1 MVSKHSIEV
10 TIVNIK
16 NLLIDFN
23 FVKNLKK
30 YLGYIFLAL
39 LVLIKIQES
48 NFVKRIEN
56 ISYDI
61 YQSIFE
67 ENSEFNDVLIVD
79 IDEKSIGEIGQF
91 PWRRDVFAN
100 LVDKLE
106 NLEASVISFDIFF
119 SEEDKQNPSKILGE
133 LNISNEGVLDS
144 DQSLITAI
152 QNSNVILPVLGDISV
167 FDKMNNS
174 KPKTNFISRGGDAEN
189 YLYNFKNKITSL
201 EVINN
206 AAKGIGNIS
215 YLDNQDGV
223 LRSLPIL
230 LKIDGDI
237 WPSLSLETL
246 RLLHKNKSILIQS
259 SESGI
264 KTIRTKNY
272 SFNTDPNAIVHINY
286 KKFGKDKYISAVD
299 ILNDKISKNIIKD
312 KIILIGS
319 SAQGLFDF
327 VKIPSGKVIPGVET
341 HANAIENIINND
353 FIIKNL
359 KTDIIEIIILLISL
373 ILVLIIPKKVNPK
386 LSIVFFVGLCVF
398 LITSSLVFYQ
408 FNYFIDIFYT
418 TLGSAFLF
426 LITLYFRY
434 LLENEIAIEN
444 EKKQI
449 VLKKEREI
457 AGEVQKK
464 LFPKEFEQKNILYA
478 KNVPARDVSGDYYD
492 YIKISEDEFY
502 FTLADV
508 SGKGVKAGIL
518 MANAAA
524 VFRSMAKLNK
534 EVSTIAR
541 YINNQVA
548 DSSYQGMFIT
558 AVVGKY
564 NIKEKKIEYI
574 NLGHEPI
581 MVYDENFN
589 FEYYKSTLPPLGIMA
604 MDNDDFFQTNEIS
617 LVNKNLVIYTD
628 GVTEGYL
635 ENNQE
640 LEAKGVEKEI
650 IDNKFKS
657 PVAIIEHLS
666 DILTKRKEPLRDDIT
681 CLIISGF

>member
-1 MVSKHSIEV
+1 M
-10 TIVNIK
+10 
-16 NLLIDFN
+16 
-23 FVKNLKK
+23 KNLKK
-30 YLGYIFLAL
+30 YLGLIFLAL
-39 LVLIKIQES
+39 LVLIKIQDS

-286 KKFGKDKYISAVD
+286 KKFDKDKYISAID

-341 HANAIENIINND
+341 HAHAIENIINND

-408 FNYFIDIFYT
+408 FNYFIDVFYT

-426 LITLYFRY
+426 LVTLYFRY
-434 LLENEIAIEN
+434 LQENEIAIEN

-666 DILTKRKEPLRDDIT
+666 NILTKRKEPLRDDIT

>member
-1 MVSKHSIEV
+1 
-10 TIVNIK
+10 
-16 NLLIDFN
+16 
-23 FVKNLKK
+23 VKNLKK
-30 YLGYIFLAL
+30 YLGLIFLTL
-39 LVLIKIQES
+39 LVLIKIQDS

-100 LVDKLE
+100 LVNKLE

-246 RLLHKNKSILIQS
+246 RLLHNNKSILIQS

-341 HANAIENIINND
+341 HAHAIENIINND

-426 LITLYFRY
+426 LVTLYFRY
-434 LLENEIAIEN
+434 LQENEIAIEN

-604 MDNDDFFQTNEIS
+604 MDNDDFFQTNELN

-657 PVAIIEHLS
+657 PEAIIEHLS

>member
-1 MVSKHSIEV
+1 M
-10 TIVNIK
+10 
-16 NLLIDFN
+16 
-23 FVKNLKK
+23 KNLKK
-30 YLGYIFLAL
+30 YLGLIFLAL
-39 LVLIKIQES
+39 LVLIKIQDS

-341 HANAIENIINND
+341 HAHAIENIINND

-426 LITLYFRY
+426 LVTLYFRY
-434 LLENEIAIEN
+434 LQENEIAIEN

-657 PVAIIEHLS
+657 PEAIIEHLS

>member
-1 MVSKHSIEV
+1 M
-10 TIVNIK
+10 
-16 NLLIDFN
+16 
-23 FVKNLKK
+23 KNLKK
-30 YLGYIFLAL
+30 YLGLIFLAL
-39 LVLIKIQES
+39 LVLIKIQDS

-67 ENSEFNDVLIVD
+67 ENSDFNDVLIVD

-246 RLLHKNKSILIQS
+246 RLLHNNKSILIQS

-341 HANAIENIINND
+341 HAHAIENIINND

-426 LITLYFRY
+426 LVTLYFRY
-434 LLENEIAIEN
+434 LQENEIAIEN

-564 NIKEKKIEYI
+564 NIKDKKIEYI

-657 PVAIIEHLS
+657 PEAIIEHLS

>member
-1 MVSKHSIEV
+1 M
-10 TIVNIK
+10 
-16 NLLIDFN
+16 
-23 FVKNLKK
+23 KNLKK
-30 YLGYIFLAL
+30 YLGLIFLAL
-39 LVLIKIQES
+39 LVLIKIQDS

-100 LVDKLE
+100 LVEKLE

-246 RLLHKNKSILIQS
+246 RLLHENKSILIQS

-341 HANAIENIINND
+341 HAHAIENIINND

-426 LITLYFRY
+426 LVTLYFRY
-434 LLENEIAIEN
+434 LQENEIAIEN

>member
-1 MVSKHSIEV
+1 M
-10 TIVNIK
+10 
-16 NLLIDFN
+16 
-23 FVKNLKK
+23 KNLKK
-30 YLGYIFLAL
+30 YLGLIFLAL
-39 LVLIKIQES
+39 LVLIKIQDS

-246 RLLHKNKSILIQS
+246 RLLHNNKSILIQS

-341 HANAIENIINND
+341 HAHAIENIINND

-434 LLENEIAIEN
+434 LQENEIAIEN

-581 MVYDENFN
+581 MVYDQNFN

-604 MDNDDFFQTNEIS
+604 MDNDDFFQTNELN

-657 PVAIIEHLS
+657 PEAIIEHLR

>member
-1 MVSKHSIEV
+1 M
-10 TIVNIK
+10 
-16 NLLIDFN
+16 
-23 FVKNLKK
+23 
-30 YLGYIFLAL
+30 
-39 LVLIKIQES
+39 LIKIQDS

-286 KKFGKDKYISAVD
+286 KKFDKDKYISAID

-341 HANAIENIINND
+341 HAHAIENIINND

-408 FNYFIDIFYT
+408 FNYFIDVFYT

-426 LITLYFRY
+426 LVTLYFRY
-434 LLENEIAIEN
+434 LQENEIAIEN

-666 DILTKRKEPLRDDIT
+666 NILTKRKEPLRDDIT

>member
-1 MVSKHSIEV
+1 M
-10 TIVNIK
+10 
-16 NLLIDFN
+16 
-23 FVKNLKK
+23 
-30 YLGYIFLAL
+30 
-39 LVLIKIQES
+39 LIKIQDS

-119 SEEDKQNPSKILGE
+119 SEEDKQNPSKILAE

-201 EVINN
+201 EAINN

-246 RLLHKNKSILIQS
+246 RLLHNDKSILIQS
-259 SESGI
+259 SENGI

-286 KKFGKDKYISAVD
+286 KKFGKNKYISAID

-341 HANAIENIINND
+341 HAHAIENIINDD

-426 LITLYFRY
+426 LVTLYFRY
-434 LLENEIAIEN
+434 LQENEIAIEN

-492 YIKISEDEFY
+492 YIKISKDEFY

-581 MVYDENFN
+581 MVYDEDFN

-617 LVNKNLVIYTD
+617 LANKNLVIYTD

-657 PVAIIEHLS
+657 PEAIIEHLS
-666 DILTKRKEPLRDDIT
+666 DILTKRKDPLRDDIT

>member
-1 MVSKHSIEV
+1 M
-10 TIVNIK
+10 
-16 NLLIDFN
+16 
-23 FVKNLKK
+23 KNLKK
-30 YLGYIFLAL
+30 YLGLIFLAL
-39 LVLIKIQES
+39 LVLIKIQDS

-341 HANAIENIINND
+341 HAHAIENIINND

-408 FNYFIDIFYT
+408 FNYFIDVFYT

-426 LITLYFRY
+426 LVTLYFRY
-434 LLENEIAIEN
+434 LQENEIAIEN

-657 PVAIIEHLS
+657 PVSIIEHLS

>member
-1 MVSKHSIEV
+1 M
-10 TIVNIK
+10 
-16 NLLIDFN
+16 
-23 FVKNLKK
+23 
-30 YLGYIFLAL
+30 L
-39 LVLIKIQES
+39 LVLIKIQDS

-246 RLLHKNKSILIQS
+246 RLLHENKSILIQS

-341 HANAIENIINND
+341 HAHAIENIINND

-426 LITLYFRY
+426 LVTLYFRY
-434 LLENEIAIEN
+434 LQENEIAIEN

-604 MDNDDFFQTNEIS
+604 MDNDDFFQTNEIN

>member
-1 MVSKHSIEV
+1 M
-10 TIVNIK
+10 
-16 NLLIDFN
+16 
-23 FVKNLKK
+23 KNLKK
-30 YLGYIFLAL
+30 YLGLIFLAL
-39 LVLIKIQES
+39 LVLIKIQDS

-100 LVDKLE
+100 LVEKLE

-341 HANAIENIINND
+341 HAHAIENIINND

-426 LITLYFRY
+426 LVTLYFRY
-434 LLENEIAIEN
+434 LQENEIAIEN

-604 MDNDDFFQTNEIS
+604 MDNDDFFQTNEIN

>member
-1 MVSKHSIEV
+1 M
-10 TIVNIK
+10 
-16 NLLIDFN
+16 
-23 FVKNLKK
+23 KNLKK
-30 YLGYIFLAL
+30 YLGLIFLVL
-39 LVLIKIQES
+39 LVLIKIQDS

-100 LVDKLE
+100 LVEKLE

-246 RLLHKNKSILIQS
+246 RLLHENKSILIQS

-286 KKFGKDKYISAVD
+286 KKFSKDKYISAVD

-341 HANAIENIINND
+341 HAHAIENIINND

-408 FNYFIDIFYT
+408 FNYFIDVFYT

-426 LITLYFRY
+426 LVTLYFRY
-434 LLENEIAIEN
+434 LQENEIAIEN

-650 IDNKFKS
+650 SDNNFKS

>member
-1 MVSKHSIEV
+1 M
-10 TIVNIK
+10 
-16 NLLIDFN
+16 
-23 FVKNLKK
+23 KNLKK
-30 YLGYIFLAL
+30 YLGLIFLAL
-39 LVLIKIQES
+39 LVLIKIQDS

-67 ENSEFNDVLIVD
+67 ENSDFNDVLIVD
-79 IDEKSIGEIGQF
+79 IDEKSIGEVGQF

-272 SFNTDPNAIVHINY
+272 SLNTDPNAIVHINY

-341 HANAIENIINND
+341 HAHAIENIINND

-426 LITLYFRY
+426 LVTLYFRY
-434 LLENEIAIEN
+434 LQENEIAIEN

-650 IDNKFKS
+650 SDNKFKS

>member
-1 MVSKHSIEV
+1 M
-10 TIVNIK
+10 
-16 NLLIDFN
+16 
-23 FVKNLKK
+23 
-30 YLGYIFLAL
+30 L
-39 LVLIKIQES
+39 LVLIKIQDS

-100 LVDKLE
+100 LVEKLE

-246 RLLHKNKSILIQS
+246 RLLHENKSILIQS

-341 HANAIENIINND
+341 HAHAIENIINND

-408 FNYFIDIFYT
+408 FNYFIDVFYT

-426 LITLYFRY
+426 LVTLYFRY
-434 LLENEIAIEN
+434 LQENEIAIEN

-564 NIKEKKIEYI
+564 NIKDKKIEYI

-650 IDNKFKS
+650 IVNKFKS
-657 PVAIIEHLS
+657 PEVIIEHLS

>member
-1 MVSKHSIEV
+1 M
-10 TIVNIK
+10 
-16 NLLIDFN
+16 
-23 FVKNLKK
+23 KNLKK
-30 YLGYIFLAL
+30 YLGLIFLVL
-39 LVLIKIQES
+39 LVLIKIQDS

-341 HANAIENIINND
+341 HAHAIENIINND

-426 LITLYFRY
+426 LVTLYFRY
-434 LLENEIAIEN
+434 LQENEIAIEN

-657 PVAIIEHLS
+657 PEAIIEHLS

>member
-1 MVSKHSIEV
+1 M
-10 TIVNIK
+10 
-16 NLLIDFN
+16 
-23 FVKNLKK
+23 KNLKK
-30 YLGYIFLAL
+30 YLGLIFLAL
-39 LVLIKIQES
+39 LVLIKIQDS

-100 LVDKLE
+100 LVEKLE

-341 HANAIENIINND
+341 HAHAIENIINND

-408 FNYFIDIFYT
+408 FNYFIDVFYT

-426 LITLYFRY
+426 LVTLYFRY
-434 LLENEIAIEN
+434 LQENEIAIEN

-617 LVNKNLVIYTD
+617 LENKNLVIYTD

>member
-1 MVSKHSIEV
+1 M
-10 TIVNIK
+10 
-16 NLLIDFN
+16 
-23 FVKNLKK
+23 
-30 YLGYIFLAL
+30 
-39 LVLIKIQES
+39 LIKIQDS

-100 LVDKLE
+100 LVEKLE

-246 RLLHKNKSILIQS
+246 RLLHNNKSILIQS

-341 HANAIENIINND
+341 HAHAIENIINND

-426 LITLYFRY
+426 LVTLYFRY
-434 LLENEIAIEN
+434 LQENEIAIEN

-564 NIKEKKIEYI
+564 NIKDKKIEYI

-581 MVYDENFN
+581 MVYDQNFN

-650 IDNKFKS
+650 INNKFKS
-657 PVAIIEHLS
+657 PVSIIEHLS

>member
-1 MVSKHSIEV
+1 M
-10 TIVNIK
+10 
-16 NLLIDFN
+16 
-23 FVKNLKK
+23 KNLKK
-30 YLGYIFLAL
+30 YLGLIFLAL
-39 LVLIKIQES
+39 LVLIKIQDS

-100 LVDKLE
+100 LVEKLE

-246 RLLHKNKSILIQS
+246 RLLHENKSILIQS

-312 KIILIGS
+312 KIVLIGS

-341 HANAIENIINND
+341 HAHAIENIINND

-426 LITLYFRY
+426 LVTLYFRY
-434 LLENEIAIEN
+434 LQENEIAIEN

-604 MDNDDFFQTNEIS
+604 MDNDDFFQTNELN

-657 PVAIIEHLS
+657 PEAIIEHLS

>member
-1 MVSKHSIEV
+1 M
-10 TIVNIK
+10 
-16 NLLIDFN
+16 
-23 FVKNLKK
+23 
-30 YLGYIFLAL
+30 
-39 LVLIKIQES
+39 LIKIQDS

-341 HANAIENIINND
+341 HAHAIENIINND

-426 LITLYFRY
+426 LVTLYFRY
-434 LLENEIAIEN
+434 LQENEIAIEN

-581 MVYDENFN
+581 MVYDQNFN

-604 MDNDDFFQTNEIS
+604 MDNDDFFQTNEIN

-657 PVAIIEHLS
+657 PEAIIEHLS

>member
-1 MVSKHSIEV
+1 M
-10 TIVNIK
+10 
-16 NLLIDFN
+16 
-23 FVKNLKK
+23 KNLKK
-30 YLGYIFLAL
+30 YLGLIFLAL
-39 LVLIKIQES
+39 LVLIKIQDS

-246 RLLHKNKSILIQS
+246 RLLHNNKSILIQS

-341 HANAIENIINND
+341 HAHAIENIINND

-434 LLENEIAIEN
+434 LQENEIAIEN

-581 MVYDENFN
+581 MVYDQNFN

-604 MDNDDFFQTNEIS
+604 MDNDDFFQTNELN

-657 PVAIIEHLS
+657 PEAIIEHLS

>member
-1 MVSKHSIEV
+1 M
-10 TIVNIK
+10 
-16 NLLIDFN
+16 
-23 FVKNLKK
+23 KNLKK
-30 YLGYIFLAL
+30 YLGFIFLAL
-39 LVLIKIQES
+39 LVLIKIQDS

-341 HANAIENIINND
+341 HAHAIENIINND

-426 LITLYFRY
+426 LVTLYFRY
-434 LLENEIAIEN
+434 LQENEIAIEN

-657 PVAIIEHLS
+657 PVSIIEHLS

>member
-1 MVSKHSIEV
+1 M
-10 TIVNIK
+10 
-16 NLLIDFN
+16 
-23 FVKNLKK
+23 KNLKK
-30 YLGYIFLAL
+30 YLGLIFLAL
-39 LVLIKIQES
+39 LVLIKIQDS

-100 LVDKLE
+100 LVEKLE

-341 HANAIENIINND
+341 HAHAIENIINND

-426 LITLYFRY
+426 LVTLYFRY
-434 LLENEIAIEN
+434 LQENEIAIEN

-657 PVAIIEHLS
+657 PEAIIEHLS

>member
-1 MVSKHSIEV
+1 
-10 TIVNIK
+10 
-16 NLLIDFN
+16 
-23 FVKNLKK
+23 VKNLKK
-30 YLGYIFLAL
+30 YLGLIFLAL
-39 LVLIKIQES
+39 LVLIKIQDS

-100 LVDKLE
+100 LVEKLE

-264 KTIRTKNY
+264 KTIRTKKY
-272 SFNTDPNAIVHINY
+272 TFNTDPNAIVHINY

-341 HANAIENIINND
+341 HAHAIENIINND

-426 LITLYFRY
+426 LVTLYFRY
-434 LLENEIAIEN
+434 LQENEIAIEN

-657 PVAIIEHLS
+657 PEAIIEHLS
-666 DILTKRKEPLRDDIT
+666 GILTKRKEPLRDDIT

>member
-1 MVSKHSIEV
+1 M
-10 TIVNIK
+10 
-16 NLLIDFN
+16 
-23 FVKNLKK
+23 
-30 YLGYIFLAL
+30 
-39 LVLIKIQES
+39 LIKIQDS

-100 LVDKLE
+100 LVEKLE

-272 SFNTDPNAIVHINY
+272 SLNTDPNAIVHINY

-341 HANAIENIINND
+341 HAHAIENIINND

-426 LITLYFRY
+426 LVTLYFRY
-434 LLENEIAIEN
+434 LQENEIAIEN

-650 IDNKFKS
+650 SDNKFKS

>member
-1 MVSKHSIEV
+1 M
-10 TIVNIK
+10 
-16 NLLIDFN
+16 
-23 FVKNLKK
+23 KNLKK
-30 YLGYIFLAL
+30 YLGLIFLVL
-39 LVLIKIQES
+39 LVLIKIQDS

-100 LVDKLE
+100 LVEKLE

-246 RLLHKNKSILIQS
+246 RLLHNNKSILIQS

-341 HANAIENIINND
+341 HAHAIENIINND

-426 LITLYFRY
+426 LVTLYFRY
-434 LLENEIAIEN
+434 LQENEIAIEN